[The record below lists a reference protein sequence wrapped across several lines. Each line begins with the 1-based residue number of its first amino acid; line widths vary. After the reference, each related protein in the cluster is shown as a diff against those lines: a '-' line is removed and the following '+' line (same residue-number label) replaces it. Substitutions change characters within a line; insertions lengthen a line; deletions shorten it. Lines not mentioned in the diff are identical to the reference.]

1 MLIIF
6 FKVAL
11 NYEIMALQTD
21 TVYARYTKPTLD
33 SYRQQIV
40 RNDWDMQITNQLRLG
55 QLLQGVDWK
64 NDLS

>member
-21 TVYARYTKPTLD
+21 TVYARYRKPTLD